1 MKKSTSTNQGNQDGG
16 IVDEAEHLQSEQ
28 RKGRRGS
35 RPPPTEQLRVP
46 PEKMT
51 GTGSRRGGASAG
63 GGVNPSERVAS
74 GGERTGDGRVSGG
87 AEGGKRVAVWE
98 TQLLARGPQNTGT
111 SSFRIVFTSP
121 MVT

>member
-1 MKKSTSTNQGNQDGG
+1 MIPQLATVWTQRNASTLFVTIIRPFAIQIKAIHRSGMKKSTSTNQGNQDRG

-51 GTGSRRGGASAG
+51 GTGSGRGGAS
-63 GGVNPSERVAS
+63 
-74 GGERTGDGRVSGG
+74 GGEGRR
-87 AEGGKRVAVWE
+87 EWKQRRE
-98 TQLLARGPQNTGT
+98 P
-111 SSFRIVFTSP
+111 
-121 MVT
+121 